1 MLRWTVLEGF
11 ILRLGDHMQHD
22 QVSGGMD
29 RKTWNRDEDDD
40 DVVKSEKGSYGIVG
54 YIGLLGWY

>member
-29 RKTWNRDEDDD
+29 RKAWNRDEDYD
-40 DVVKSEKGSYGIVG
+40 DVVNSEKGSHGIV
-54 YIGLLGWY
+54 